1 VSLLR
6 VATIAFMLT
15 GALRAV
21 GSADAAEIKVLS
33 SGALKLALS
42 QLLPSFETSSGNSVK
57 VEYGPAGA
65 IAKRIAAGDAA
76 DVAIATIS
84 QIEDLEK
91 AGKIVPGS
99 KVSIAGIALG
109 VAVRQGAPKP
119 DIGTVQAFK
128 RALLAAQSIGY
139 RDPATGSTSGTY
151 TAKMI
156 EQLGI
161 AADLKPKTKLDN
173 SPGDR
178 PENVF
183 GMLARG
189 EVEMQI
195 GQITEIVM
203 APGVELVGPLPGE
216 TQNVSMLTAGVVTGC
231 MVPDAAKAFI
241 SYVTSPA
248 AAKVL
253 TDGGFQSPN

>member
-6 VATIAFMLT
+6 VATIAFVLT
-15 GALRAV
+15 GALRTV

-33 SGALKLALS
+33 SGALKLALT
-42 QLLPSFETSSGNSVK
+42 QLLPNFERSSGYSVK

-65 IAKRIAAGDAA
+65 IAKRIQAGDAA

-99 KVSIAGIALG
+99 KVGIAGIALG

-119 DIGTVQAFK
+119 DIGTVQAFR

-161 AADLKPKTKLDN
+161 AADLQPKTKLDN

-183 GMLARG
+183 GMVARR

-195 GQITEIVM
+195 GQITEIVI

-216 TQNVSMLTAGVVTGC
+216 IQNVSMLAAGIVTGC
-231 MVPDAAKAFI
+231 KVPDAAKALI

-248 AAKVL
+248 AATVL
-253 TDGGFQSPN
+253 TDSGFQSPN

>member
-1 VSLLR
+1 MSLPR
-6 VATIAFMLT
+6 IAIIAFVLT
-15 GALRAV
+15 GASCTV
-21 GSADAAEIKVLS
+21 GCADAAEIKVLS
-33 SGALKLALS
+33 SGGLKLALS
-42 QLLPSFETSSGNSVK
+42 QLLPGFESSSGNSVK

-65 IAKRIAAGDAA
+65 IAKRIAAGDTA

-84 QIEDLEK
+84 QIEDLET

-99 KVSIAGIALG
+99 KVRIAGIALG

-119 DIGTVQAFK
+119 DIGTIQAFK
-128 RALLAAQSIGY
+128 RVLLAAQSIGY

-156 EQLGI
+156 ERLGI
-161 AADLKPKTKLDN
+161 AADLQPKTKLDN

-178 PENVF
+178 PEDVF

-195 GQITEIVM
+195 GQITEIIM
-203 APGVELVGPLPGE
+203 APGVELVGPLPGK
-216 TQNVSMLTAGVVTGC
+216 TQNVSMLAAGIVTGC
-231 MVPDAAKAFI
+231 KVPDAAKAFI